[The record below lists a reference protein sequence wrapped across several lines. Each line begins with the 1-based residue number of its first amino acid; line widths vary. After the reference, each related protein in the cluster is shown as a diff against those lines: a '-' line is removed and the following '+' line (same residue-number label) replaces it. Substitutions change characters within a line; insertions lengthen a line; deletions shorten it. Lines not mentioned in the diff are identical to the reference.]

1 MFQSKSRGEGEALF
15 GRRPVPA
22 TTAPA
27 PASAALRADAAERDR
42 GRVGV
47 RALECDDGWVHVDD
61 FGYPPAPPTPR
72 IVPTGEAGEQL
83 AAQEPGAELAYLL
96 EQVELG
102 DAEDYDVVE
111 VVAAWQRMAGWVAA
125 GAARV
130 AAVLAERPSMNPIW
144 PATAGNVA
152 EPNVAGDELAIRLGC
167 SRRQGRLL
175 VRDGRAYAGAL
186 AWTGDALARGEIDPT
201 KARILVNGL
210 VDLPVPLAL
219 GVQEAVLDGAA
230 CRTPSQ
236 LTKDVTRTMLAL
248 DPAGCRAH
256 RDVAEQ
262 GRRVDRP
269 RVLPHGM
276 AGVWAVLPA
285 VGATR
290 LDNALDSLARG
301 ARAAGDPRTL
311 DQLRA
316 DLLVDLTTGEVP
328 GGPTEAAL
336 CGRSGSGVARD
347 SAGTANGIGPASGAT
362 EPAPT
367 TPAAAT
373 LRGDGTPSTTDPDD
387 ACGPAF
393 RGTARR
399 TEIRV
404 TVPLSTL
411 LGVDDGPAELAGYG
425 PIDATAARALARG
438 GTWRRL
444 VTDPLDGRVLNVGR
458 TRYRPPAEIADHV
471 RARDG
476 TCARPGCSADA
487 ASCDLDHTIEFHR
500 HGGETSDANLEPL
513 CGRDHTVKTDGGF
526 KLAQVS
532 PGLFEWET
540 PTGHRYRL
548 RPGLNVPYERQ
559 PRLTDGMV
567 PF

>member
-1 MFQSKSRGEGEALF
+1 VVLCPARLEHVFDDERGSDW
-15 GRRPVPA
+15 R
-22 TTAPA
+22 
-27 PASAALRADAAERDR
+27 AAECGADPA
-42 GRVGV
+42 GSGAVVAAGV
-47 RALECDDGWVHVDD
+47 FPWAGARSEGLVHADDIAYG
-61 FGYPPAPPTPR
+61 ASSPTPR
-72 IVPTGEAGEQL
+72 IVPTGAAGEQL
-83 AAQEPGAELAYLL
+83 AEQEPGADLAYLL
-96 EQVELG
+96 EQTELAG
-102 DAEDYDVVE
+102 TEDYDVVE
-111 VVAAWQRMAGWVAA
+111 VVAAWQRMASWVAA
-125 GAARV
+125 GAARA
-130 AAVLAERPSMNPIW
+130 AAVLAERPAMNPVW

-152 EPNVAGDELAIRLGC
+152 ETNVAGDELAIRLGC

-186 AWTGDALARGEIDPT
+186 AWTGDALARGEIDPV
-201 KARILVNGL
+201 KARVLVNEL
-210 VDLPVPLAL
+210 ADLPAPLAL
-219 GVQEAVLDGAA
+219 GIQEAVLDGAS

-236 LTKDVTRTMLAL
+236 LTKDVARTMLAL
-248 DPAGCRAH
+248 DPLGCRAH
-256 RDVAEQ
+256 RDVAAQ

-276 AGVWAVLPA
+276 AGLWAVLPA

-328 GGPTEAAL
+328 GGLAEAAL
-336 CGRSGSGVARD
+336 CGAGAVRARRDDPDGAAQSAGGVAVP
-347 SAGTANGIGPASGAT
+347 SV
-362 EPAPT
+362 
-367 TPAAAT
+367 
-373 LRGDGTPSTTDPDD
+373 DGQGGV
-387 ACGPAF
+387 CGPVY

-411 LGVDDGPAELAGYG
+411 LGADDGPAELAGYG
-425 PIDATAARALARG
+425 PIDADAARALARS

-458 TRYRPPAEIADHV
+458 TRYRPPADIAEHV
-471 RARDG
+471 RVRDG

-487 ASCDLDHTIEFHR
+487 ASCDLDHTVEFHR
-500 HGGETSDANLEPL
+500 DVGETSDQNLGPL
-513 CGRDHTVKTDGGF
+513 CRRDHAVKTDGGF
-526 KLAQVS
+526 RVTQVS
-532 PGLFEWET
+532 PGVFEWET
-540 PTGHRYRL
+540 PTRHRYRVE
-548 RPGLNVPYERQ
+548 PGLNLAYQPQ
-559 PRLTDGMV
+559 PRVTDGPV